1 MEAVDTQLPQ
11 TPTPTATLEPTL
23 SLPEGNTTT
32 PENTIPPEVVAAV
45 QTQYAILQTPV
56 TPTPTSAYRRAT
68 RTPTPSPTPRLP
80 MSVLR
85 IYKPGAYSRLAS
97 PFTIEGAVVTGP
109 GGKIFLELI
118 GEDGRMI
125 SQDVLRFGM
134 ADGLRFGIAPEVKF
148 EIGAVAEAARLQM
161 RTENTHGQTIALSS
175 VNVILLSLGDPE
187 LTGTFPA
194 YEPYVIQSPRA
205 DTEISGGVL
214 MIQGSVRPVNESP
227 ILVEL
232 RTEDGALLGSTQF
245 DAEMA
250 AENTNT
256 PFEIAVPYTVQES
269 THALLIFKQTGDRI
283 PGIVALTST
292 TLWLKP

>member
-11 TPTPTATLEPTL
+11 TQTPTATLEPTL
-23 SLPEGNTTT
+23 SLPEENTTV
-32 PENTIPPEVVAAV
+32 PENTIPPDVVAAV

-56 TPTPTSAYRRAT
+56 TPTPSSVYRRAT

-109 GGKIFLELI
+109 GGKIYLELI

-161 RTENTHGQTIALSS
+161 RTENTRGQTIALSS
-175 VNVILLSLGDPE
+175 VNVILLSLGEPE
-187 LTGTFPA
+187 LTGTSPA
-194 YEPYVIQSPRA
+194 YEPFVIQSPRT
-205 DTEISGGVL
+205 DTEVSGGVL
-214 MIQGSVRPVNESP
+214 LIQGSVRPVNESP
-227 ILVEL
+227 VLVEL

-250 AENTNT
+250 TETTNT
-256 PFEIAVPYTVQES
+256 PFEIAVPYAVQDL

-283 PGIVALTST
+283 PGVVALTST